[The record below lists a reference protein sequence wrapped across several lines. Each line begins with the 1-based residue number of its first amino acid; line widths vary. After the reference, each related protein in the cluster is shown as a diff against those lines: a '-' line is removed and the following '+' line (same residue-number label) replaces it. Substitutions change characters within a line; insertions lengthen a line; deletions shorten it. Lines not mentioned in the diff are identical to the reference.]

1 LLGESEK
8 GSPFLK
14 KGENKMSDVKY
25 MEYRLHRLE
34 STIEYVG
41 GFSELREDEK
51 EEYKRL
57 RAYLALINKKEEK

>member
-1 LLGESEK
+1 LGESEK
-8 GSPFLK
+8 GSPYFVERRK
-14 KGENKMSDVKY
+14 KMNDVKY

-57 RAYLALINKKEEK
+57 RTYFALINNKKEEK

>member
-1 LLGESEK
+1 
-8 GSPFLK
+8 
-14 KGENKMSDVKY
+14 MSDVKY
-25 MEYRLHRLE
+25 VEYRLHRLE